1 MRKFLGKIIKID
13 KIHLIVLLILI
24 SLSAFFY
31 AGKEWRQNKPELIIQ
46 AADFFELL
54 ALPYR
59 IAKLSAQPADTR
71 LPIPVQ
77 GVLFSEIEDSWG
89 DPRSGGREHKGVDIF
104 AQRGTPVYAAAD
116 GYVIRTGKSEL
127 GGNYVYTVGAGG
139 VRYYYAHLD
148 SIAEVIKY
156 GLPVTTNTI
165 IGYVGNTGNASTTP
179 AHLHLGMYVPGNGA
193 KNPFPLLVSRRPR

>member
-1 MRKFLGKIIKID
+1 MELLKKFGPAFLLIA
-13 KIHLIVLLILI
+13 IVLA
-24 SLSAFFY
+24 SFSY
-31 AGKEWRQNKPELIIQ
+31 AAKEWRENKPDIIIQ
-46 AADFFELL
+46 AADFFEAL

-59 IAKLSAQPADTR
+59 IAKLAALPRDTA

-77 GVLFSEIEDSWG
+77 GVLFAEIEDSWG
-89 DPRSGGREHKGVDIF
+89 SPRPGGRTHKGVDIF
-104 AQRGTPVYAAAD
+104 AKRGAPVYAATD

-127 GGNYVYTVGAGG
+127 GGNYVYTIGVGG

-148 SIAEVIKY
+148 SIALGVKL

-179 AHLHLGMYVPGNGA
+179 AHLHLGMYIPGEGSQ
-193 KNPFPLLVSRRPR
+193 NPFPLLVSRRPR